1 MRLLV
6 VSQYFWPENFKI
18 NDLTSELL
26 DRGHE
31 VTILTGLPNYPK
43 GYIFKQFIENKL
55 FYSNFRGAKI
65 IRVPIITRGSNK
77 FTLALNYLSF
87 AISGSL
93 IGLWKLRGLKFD
105 VIINFAPSPI
115 TAAFPGI
122 CIRWFKRTPLIL
134 WILDLWPESLRAVG
148 AIHSDF
154 ILSIIGNVVQ
164 FIYKNC
170 DLILVQ
176 SKKFVAKVKLLDGT
190 KTRVVYF
197 PSWAEELPNKK
208 STKSLKNVDPNFFN
222 IMFTGNIGEAQDFES
237 IIDAAEILRKERKIR
252 WLIVGDGRFANSVKS
267 EIKKRSLENTIIMFG
282 QYPLEDMP
290 NFIKKADVLLVSL
303 KNSPVFSLTIPG
315 KIQTYLAA
323 GKPIIGM
330 LNGEGARVIRDSGAG
345 FVCKA
350 GDSRELAKII
360 LHTSHLDSEKLATM
374 GRKGKVYN
382 KSNFNRDFLIT
393 KLEKICY
400 RLELKGARK

>member
-31 VTILTGLPNYPK
+31 VTILTGLPNYPN
-43 GYIFKQFIENKL
+43 GCIFKQFIENKL
-55 FYSNFRGAKI
+55 FYSNFKGAKI
-65 IRVPIITRGSNK
+65 IRVPIISRGSNK
-77 FTLALNYLSF
+77 FTLVLNYLSF

-134 WILDLWPESLRAVG
+134 WILDLWPETLRAVG

-154 ILSIIGNVVQ
+154 ILSIIGKVVQ

-176 SKKFVAKVKLLDGT
+176 SKKFVAKVKILDGT
-190 KTRVVYF
+190 KTKVVYF

-208 STKSLKNVDPNFFN
+208 STISLKNVSSKFFN

-252 WLIVGDGRFANSVKS
+252 WLIVGDGRFANSVKK
-267 EIKKRSLENTIIMFG
+267 EIKKRNLENIIIMFG
-282 QYPLEDMP
+282 QYPLEDMS

-303 KNSPVFSLTIPG
+303 KKSPIFSLTIPG

-330 LNGEGARVIRDSGAG
+330 LNGEGARVIRESGAG

-350 GDSRELAKII
+350 GDSHELAKII
-360 LHTSHLDSEKLATM
+360 LHISLLDSSKLATM
-374 GRKGKVYN
+374 GKKGKVYN

-400 RLELKGARK
+400 RLELKGTRK

>member
-65 IRVPIITRGSNK
+65 IRVPIISRGSNK
-77 FTLALNYLSF
+77 FTLVLNYLSF

-105 VIINFAPSPI
+105 AIINFAPSPI

-122 CIRWFKRTPLIL
+122 SMRWFKRTPLIL
-134 WILDLWPESLRAVG
+134 WILDLWPETLRAVG

-154 ILSIIGNVVQ
+154 ILSIIGKVVQ

-176 SKKFVAKVKLLDGT
+176 SKKFVAKVKILDGT
-190 KTRVVYF
+190 KTKVVYF

-208 STKSLKNVDPNFFN
+208 STKSLKNVDSKFFN

-252 WLIVGDGRFANSVKS
+252 WLIVGDGRFANSVKK
-267 EIKKRSLENTIIMFG
+267 EIKKRNLENTIIMIG
-282 QYPLEDMP
+282 QNP
-290 NFIKKADVLLVSL
+290 
-303 KNSPVFSLTIPG
+303 
-315 KIQTYLAA
+315 
-323 GKPIIGM
+323 
-330 LNGEGARVIRDSGAG
+330 
-345 FVCKA
+345 
-350 GDSRELAKII
+350 
-360 LHTSHLDSEKLATM
+360 
-374 GRKGKVYN
+374 
-382 KSNFNRDFLIT
+382 
-393 KLEKICY
+393 
-400 RLELKGARK
+400 